1 VRKRPARLC
10 DCSVIRTDIPSI
22 KVVSL
27 LLILRLG
34 NFLYL
39 SHTGRSLAG
48 ITLAQAQAQ
57 LDAYLAAEVAVL
69 GSQSYEIAGRMVT
82 PEPHANAPHHPPAAN
97 VLASHAAE
105 KNFDE
110 KEKRFANII
119 GVEPTDVNVKAF
131 KSRCGSC
138 NVKDRPIP
146 LEDHHG
152 PARLR

>member
-1 VRKRPARLC
+1 MA
-10 DCSVIRTDIPSI
+10 
-22 KVVSL
+22 
-27 LLILRLG
+27 
-34 NFLYL
+34 
-39 SHTGRSLAG
+39 A

-57 LDAYLAAEVAVL
+57 LDAYLAAEGAVL
-69 GSQSYEIAGRMVT
+69 GSQSYEIAGSTVMSK
-82 PEPHANAPHHPPAAN
+82 PHVNTPHHPPAVD

-105 KNFDE
+105 TNFKEKE

-119 GVEPTDVNVKAF
+119 GVEATDVSVKTF

-146 LEDHHG
+146 PEDHHG